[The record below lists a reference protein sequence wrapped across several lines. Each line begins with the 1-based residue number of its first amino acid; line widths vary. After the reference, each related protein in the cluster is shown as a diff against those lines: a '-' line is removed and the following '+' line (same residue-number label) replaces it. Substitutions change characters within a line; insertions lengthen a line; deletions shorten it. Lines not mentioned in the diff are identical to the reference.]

1 MSSNKNVIYYNS
13 NYLDVLNSGVSAWQG
28 SRAITED
35 IFLLCGTTNPTPQT
49 GKGIIYSGNISFSNG
64 KIYYQNVPNSLYT
77 SVYGPNYDLSTGIYN
92 FVGSYVDQTTF
103 TRGYIYTG
111 RLNET
116 ELITQT
122 NYSYPSVNNDF
133 NIVFV
138 HSISNGY
145 TVGNAGNDDSTDTFS
160 FMYKLSDLR
169 KPIEIKYPGSST
181 TTAYGI
187 WYNQY
192 NNKYTIVGGY
202 SPDRRIGITK
212 IYSRGLPQPI
222 GRPYIVDYDPV
233 SGLFENWTTISL
245 PLNVD
250 ALAHIEGISGL
261 FGIDGLYTLAIDTIN
276 NSANFGYY
284 SVISR
289 DNTFGFVVNKFTEIK
304 YGSNGISTINSAA
317 NNNIVGLY
325 ISSDNNQSFQATIL
339 D

>member
-13 NYLDVLNSGVSAWQG
+13 NYLDVLNFGVSAWQG
-28 SRAITED
+28 SRAISED

-202 SPDRRIGITK
+202 SPDRRIGINK